1 MVLTAIHPREHLAD
15 ELTDN
20 NVISITLPRAAQ
32 VVGREVRFS
41 FI

>member
-1 MVLTAIHPREHLAD
+1 MVLTAIHPGEHLAD

-20 NVISITLPRAAQ
+20 NAISIALPRAAQ
-32 VVGREVRFS
+32 VVGHEVRLS